1 MSGSGWARMLLT
13 TIGLQLGVVVVAGL
27 GVALFDARAA
37 MSLLLGGMAVVV
49 PNALLAFYLWSK
61 ARIIRALS
69 AATFMAGES
78 LKLGATVALLFI
90 ATRVL
95 GPAAVWPA
103 LVAGVFL
110 ALKGQWLAVWFT
122 RDS

>member
-1 MSGSGWARMLLT
+1 MSRDGWGSSLLA
-13 TIGLQLGVVVVAGL
+13 TIGLQAAVVIIAGL
-27 GVALFDARAA
+27 FAALGGKQISV
-37 MSLLLGGMAVVV
+37 SLIAGGMAVVV

-61 ARIIRALS
+61 ARVARALS
-69 AATFMAGES
+69 ATAFMVGES

-95 GPAAVWPA
+95 GQAAVWPA

>member
-1 MSGSGWARMLLT
+1 MSGSRLAGTLLV
-13 TIGLQLGVVVVAGL
+13 TIGLQSGVVVVAGL
-27 GVALFDARAA
+27 GVGLFDARAA
-37 MSLLLGGMAVVV
+37 MSLLIGGMAVVV

-69 AATFMAGES
+69 VATFMVGES
-78 LKLGATVALLFI
+78 LKLGATIALLFM

-95 GPAAVWPA
+95 GPATVWPA

>member
-1 MSGSGWARMLLT
+1 MSGVGWSRTLLI
-13 TIGLQLGVVVVAGL
+13 TIGLQVGVVMVAGL
-27 GVALFDARAA
+27 GVTLFSTRAA
-37 MSLLLGGMAVVV
+37 VSLIVGGMAVAV
-49 PNALLAFYLWSK
+49 PNALLALYLWSK

-69 AATFMAGES
+69 AATFMVGES

-90 ATRVL
+90 TARVL
-95 GPAAVWPA
+95 GHATVWPA